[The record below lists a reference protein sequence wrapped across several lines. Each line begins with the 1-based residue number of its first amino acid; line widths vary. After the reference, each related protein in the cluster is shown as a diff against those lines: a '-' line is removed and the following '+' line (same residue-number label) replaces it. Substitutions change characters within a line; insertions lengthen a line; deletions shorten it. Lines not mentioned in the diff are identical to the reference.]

1 MDNAMIAQILD
12 NTGHEMIELAEHI
25 DDSGRP
31 LTSRER
37 DLISTAKVSLVEGF
51 VTDIKIGLFINN
63 ERMVD
68 DSLDQIH
75 KMLQH

>member
-1 MDNAMIAQILD
+1 MIAQILD

-31 LTSRER
+31 LTSREQ

-63 ERMVD
+63 ERMVND
-68 DSLDQIH
+68 NLDQIH

>member
-1 MDNAMIAQILD
+1 MIAQILD

-31 LTSRER
+31 LTSREQ
-37 DLISTAKVSLVEGF
+37 DLISIAKVSLVEGF
-51 VTDIKIGLFINN
+51 VTDIKIGLFSNN
-63 ERMVD
+63 ERMVND
-68 DSLDQIH
+68 NLNQMH